1 MASSSKNVFLDVHHR
16 SFLSQ
21 SALSAVVKHIQEHG
35 MPKASSRSS
44 IKRTREAA
52 LPSNIFTTY
61 QLQMNDGSTKEF
73 PAVAPV
79 DLLEYIVMT
88 CRTFADFMTGLMD
101 STDTT
106 KWQIVI
112 YTDEVLP
119 GAQLKVNNNR
129 KLVSFYWAFVEY
141 GAKLGVEDCWMHL
154 ATIRRSWM
162 TGAKCG
168 WSQVFKELCKLFF
181 RKPKDLASGVV
192 LNLLGHGPCTLFA
205 KIGALIGDAPAL
217 QSCWGWKGASGWKCC
232 FFCQNVVL
240 ESSELARYDTT
251 GRLVSH
257 CEADVRKLALQT
269 DNALMQSAAS
279 LVASLHLPKGR
290 FSEMEKALGINYL
303 AEGALFD
310 QGLPECLNGG
320 PIAITQ
326 YDIMHVFYLGGV
338 WNTECGLV
346 LKVLKEEGLLS
357 YKEAHDHLQCWK
369 FPKHFGSRSVTGQQC
384 LVKHLDGEVRCS
396 ASEGLSIYGVFR
408 SVFMLIDT
416 SNNIRAQHA
425 VQSYHS
431 LCRVLDMLK
440 ELSTANPDTLQR
452 AICDHLNRRLIAHGP
467 TEFQPKCHFSIHI
480 PLFLKGHTR
489 VMSCWVHERKHR
501 ELKRYGT
508 QSANSN
514 RKSIAYE
521 AGLLREVVL
530 AQCKRMEDMKFGSIV
545 DLVSPTPCDQHLQQ
559 AIQGFLNADMV
570 SEISLAKEAVLN
582 CALHVHAGDVVLQKV
597 GEQEQI
603 GEVYFHCKVMDRFWT
618 CLSLWRHITG
628 NKYQVQD
635 APCLVATQSIQRCL
649 THKVAVRSADAEIS
663 P

>member
-1 MASSSKNVFLDVHHR
+1 MASSSKSVFVDVHHR
-16 SFLSQ
+16 SFVSQ
-21 SALSAVVKHIQEHG
+21 SALSAVVKRIQEHG
-35 MPKASSRSS
+35 MPKTASRSS

-61 QLQMNDGSTKEF
+61 QLQMNDGSTKSF

-88 CRTFADFMTGLMD
+88 CMTFADFMKGLMD
-101 STDTT
+101 STDTAN
-106 KWQIVI
+106 WGIVI
-112 YTDEVLP
+112 YTDEILP
-119 GAQLKVNNNR
+119 GAQLKINNNR
-129 KLVSFYWAFVEY
+129 KLVSFYWSFVQF
-141 GAKLGVEDCWMHL
+141 GAKLGVEDCWLHL

-162 TGAKCG
+162 TSAKCG

-181 RKPKDLASGVV
+181 KKPKDLASGVV
-192 LNLLGHGPCTLFA
+192 LNLVGHGPCTLFA
-205 KIGALIGDAPAL
+205 KIGAVIGDAPAL
-217 QSCWGWKGASGWKCC
+217 QSVWGWKGATGWKCC

-240 ESSELARYDTT
+240 EASELAQYDAT

-257 CEADVRKLALQT
+257 CETDVSKLALQT

-279 LVASLHLPKGR
+279 LVANLHLPKGR
-290 FSEMEKALGINYL
+290 FADMEKALGINYL
-303 AEGALFD
+303 REGALFD
-310 QGLPECLNGG
+310 QGLQEFLSGG

-326 YDIMHVFYLGGV
+326 YDIMHVFYVSGV

-346 LKVLKEEGLLS
+346 LKVLKEESLLS
-357 YKEAHDHLQCWK
+357 YKEAHEQLQNWT
-369 FPKHFGSRSVTGQQC
+369 FPKHFGSRSVTGSKC
-384 LVKHLDGEVRCS
+384 LVKHVDGEVRCS

-408 SVFMLIDT
+408 SVFMSIDT
-416 SNNIRAQHA
+416 SNSIMAQRA

-440 ELSTANPDTLQR
+440 ELNTANPDTLQR
-452 AICDHLNRRLIAHGP
+452 AICDHLTRRLIAHGR
-467 TEFQPKCHFSIHI
+467 TEMQPKCHFSLHI
-480 PLFLKGHTR
+480 PMFLKGHTR

-514 RKSIAYE
+514 MANTAYE
-521 AGLLREVVL
+521 AGLLRDVVL
-530 AQCKRMEDMKFGSIV
+530 AQCKRMQEMHFGSV
-545 DLVSPTPCDQHLQQ
+545 VELVSPTPCDQRTQQ
-559 AIQGFLNADMV
+559 AIHGILNAQIVTD
-570 SEISLAKEAVLN
+570 ILLAKEAVLN

-597 GEQEQI
+597 GEQELI
-603 GEVYFHCKVMDRFWT
+603 GEVYFHCKVMNEFWT

-628 NKYQVQD
+628 NKYRVQD
-635 APCLVATQSIQRCL
+635 APCLVATQSIHRCL
-649 THKVAVRSADAEIS
+649 TYKVAQADAEVS